1 MLATLMT
8 AVNQA
13 KASQLARAGF
23 DLWQAGQ
30 LEESVEKYR
39 EALECADPNHY
50 PLDGYH
56 GEFAAVLA
64 TLARD
69 AEAREQYEL
78 ALAESLR
85 QDSSGYG
92 PGVSIA
98 RYFLSEHLLKMGEP
112 SKALAIVQARP
123 ENASR
128 QDWVLRIVEARALW
142 ALGRREESRKAA
154 ATAVEFAPTEQ
165 KRSEIRE
172 DLAFI
177 LDASAY

>member
-1 MLATLMT
+1 MGNLRLF
-8 AVNQA
+8 
-13 KASQLARAGF
+13 SPRSL
-23 DLWQAGQ
+23 
-30 LEESVEKYR
+30 
-39 EALECADPNHY
+39 
-50 PLDGYH
+50 
-56 GEFAAVLA
+56 
-64 TLARD
+64 RD

-98 RYFLSEHLLKMGEP
+98 RYFLSEHLLKMGKP

-128 QDWVLRIVEARALW
+128 PDWVLRIVEARALW

-154 ATAVEFAPTEQ
+154 ATAAGICADGA
-165 KRSEIRE
+165 K
-172 DLAFI
+172 AK
-177 LDASAY
+177 